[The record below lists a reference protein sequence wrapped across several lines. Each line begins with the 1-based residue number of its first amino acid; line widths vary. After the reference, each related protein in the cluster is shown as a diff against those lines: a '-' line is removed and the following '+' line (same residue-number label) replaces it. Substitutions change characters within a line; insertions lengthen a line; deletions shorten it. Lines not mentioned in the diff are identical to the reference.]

1 MRASAQA
8 LRAKLFGCLNL
19 FELLDFTPLPL
30 DLTLLPRDL
39 DLKPVLRFIAG
50 LQLMAD
56 DPPVTAPIPPPISPL
71 PDDALPHRLLR
82 RCRHP
87 ITRRPA
93 SLFASWS
100 MIVPSFDRRNIT

>member
-56 DPPVTAPIPPPISPL
+56 DSAGHGADSAADQPFTG
-71 PDDALPHRLLR
+71 
-82 RCRHP
+82 
-87 ITRRPA
+87 
-93 SLFASWS
+93 
-100 MIVPSFDRRNIT
+100 